1 MPENKTK
8 PTTITV
14 SSFLKKIREP
24 QLRKDCDTIIELMAS
39 VSKLKPVMW
48 GSAII
53 GFGTRHYIYASGR
66 EGDTLIVGFS
76 PRKQA
81 ITFYLAGGLEGVKDE
96 LSKLGKHTTGK
107 GCLYIKSLNDVDISV
122 LKKILTKSYRS
133 VKQK

>member
-1 MPENKTK
+1 MTENKTK

-14 SSFLKKIREP
+14 GSFIKKIKDP
-24 QLRKDCDTIIELMAS
+24 QLRKDCDTIIEIMES

-53 GFGTRHYIYASGR
+53 GFGTRHYVYESGR
-66 EGDTLIVGFS
+66 EGETMIVGFS

-81 ITFYLAGGLEGVKDE
+81 VALYLAGGLEPLLDE
-96 LSKLGKHTTGK
+96 LSNLGKHTTGK
-107 GCLYIKSLNDVDISV
+107 GCLYIKSLKDVDIPT
-122 LKKILTKSYRS
+122 LKKILTKAYRS